1 MKKLILFHSFLITL
15 ALLNFSHAQQTTAIV
30 DYLAPKAIT
39 LNTPAELD
47 PLIEEA
53 GKRKL
58 VLLGEASHGT
68 LEYYEWRAEISKRL
82 IVEHGFSFIAVE
94 GDWAS
99 LYRLN
104 KYVKDLPGA
113 PESAVEA
120 MKNFS
125 RWPGWMWGNTTVAGL
140 IEWMREYNSK
150 LSAEEKVGFYGM
162 DVYGQWEAMDDL
174 LAYAELYFP
183 EHFETIAE
191 KLACFE
197 RFDRDEWAYA
207 RATASSNFSCE
218 DELNALV
225 GLIAELGRKVGVDKK
240 NEHFRAK
247 QNALVVK
254 NAEDYFRLAVRGGSP
269 SWNSRAEHM
278 WFSVKRLFDFY
289 GQNSRGIIWA
299 HNTHVGDAR
308 ATTMASH
315 GMVNIGSLSRQELGG
330 DNVFITGFGT
340 YRGMV
345 NAGSQWGS
353 PMQIM
358 NVPKAHNES
367 IEFALNQVGEP
378 AFLLLFDE
386 IDRAHSLFGQYIG
399 HRAIG
404 VVYNPLNETG
414 NYVPTYF
421 TRRYD
426 SFIFINIT
434 NALKPVKHKGL

>member
-1 MKKLILFHSFLITL
+1 MKKLVVLLPFLVVL
-15 ALLNFSHAQQTTAIV
+15 ALLSHSHAQQSIAIV
-30 DYLAPKAIT
+30 DYLTPKALS
-39 LNTPAELD
+39 LNSHVDLD

-82 IVEHGFSFIAVE
+82 IVEQGFSFIAVE

-113 PESAVEA
+113 PTSAVEA
-120 MKNFS
+120 MRNFN
-125 RWPGWMWGNTTVAGL
+125 RWPEWMWGNTTVADL
-140 IEWMREYNSK
+140 IEWMREHNRK
-150 LSAEEKVGFYGM
+150 LPAEEKVGFYGM

-174 LAYAELYFP
+174 LTYAELYFP
-183 EHFETIAE
+183 EYYNAIAQ

-207 RATASSNFSCE
+207 RATASGNVSCE
-218 DELNALV
+218 DELKALV
-225 GLIAELGRKVGVDKK
+225 DLMAELGRMVGTDQK

-247 QNALVVK
+247 QNALVIK
-254 NAEDYFRLAVRGGSP
+254 NAEDFFRLAVRGGSQ

-278 WFSVKRLFDFY
+278 WFSVKRLFELY
-289 GQNSRGIIWA
+289 GKNSKGIVWA

-315 GMVNIGSLSRQELGG
+315 GMVNIGSLSRQELGSN
-330 DNVFITGFGT
+330 NVFITGFGT
-340 YRGMV
+340 YKGRV
-345 NAGSQWGS
+345 NAGSQWGN

-358 NVPKAHNES
+358 NVPRAHNES

-386 IDRAHSLFGQYIG
+386 TDRMHALFGQFIG

-404 VVYNPLNETG
+404 VVYNPRNESG

-426 SFIFINIT
+426 SFIFINKT
-434 NALKPVKHKGL
+434 NALKPVN

>member
-1 MKKLILFHSFLITL
+1 MKSLKLFYSLLFFI
-15 ALLNFSHAQQTTAIV
+15 ALLNLSHAQQTSAII
-30 DYLAPKAIT
+30 DYFAPKAIT
-39 LNTPAELD
+39 INTAAELD
-47 PLIEEA
+47 PLIAEA

-68 LEYYEWRAEISKRL
+68 VEYYEWRAEISKRL
-82 IVEHGFSFIAVE
+82 IVEYGFSFIAVE

-120 MKNFS
+120 MKNFN
-125 RWPGWMWGNTTVAGL
+125 RWPAWMWGNTTVASL

-150 LSAEEKVGFYGM
+150 QPTDGKVGFYGM

-174 LAYAELYFP
+174 LAYAELFLP
-183 EHFETIAE
+183 EHFERIAE

-207 RATASSNFSCE
+207 HATTSGDFSCE
-218 DELNALV
+218 VELKALV
-225 GLIAELGRKVGVDKK
+225 GLLAELGRHVDSDKK
-240 NEHFRAK
+240 NAHFRAK

-254 NAEDYFRLAVRGGSP
+254 NAEDYFRLAVRGGTP

-278 WFSVKRLFDFY
+278 WFSVKRLFDLY
-289 GQNSRGIIWA
+289 GQNSRGVVWA

-308 ATTMASH
+308 ATTMASY
-315 GMVNIGSLSRQELGG
+315 GMVNIGSLSRQELGS

-340 YRGMV
+340 YSGMV
-345 NAGSQWGS
+345 NAGSQWGR

-358 NVPKAHNES
+358 IVPRAHNES
-367 IEFALNQVGEP
+367 IEFALNQVGKP

-386 IDRAHSLFGQYIG
+386 IDKAHSLFRQYIG

-404 VVYNPLNETG
+404 VVYDPRNDTG
-414 NYVPTYF
+414 NYVPSYF

-426 SFIFINIT
+426 SFIFINKT
-434 NALKPVKHKGL
+434 NALKPVK

>member
-1 MKKLILFHSFLITL
+1 MKKLILFHSFLIVLGLTNL
-15 ALLNFSHAQQTTAIV
+15 SHAQQTTAIA
-30 DYLAPKAIT
+30 DYFAPKAIT
-39 LNTPAELD
+39 LNTPVDLN
-47 PLIEEA
+47 PLIKEA

-58 VLLGEASHGT
+58 VMLGEASHGT

-82 IVEHGFSFIAVE
+82 ILEHGFSFIAVE

-99 LYRLN
+99 IYRLN

-113 PESAVEA
+113 PASAVEA

-125 RWPGWMWGNTTVAGL
+125 RWPEWMWANTSVASL
-140 IEWMREYNSK
+140 IEWMREYNRK
-150 LSAEEKVGFYGM
+150 LPADKKAGFYGM

-174 LAYAELYFP
+174 LAYAEFYFP
-183 EHFETIAE
+183 EYFEAIAE

-207 RATASSNFSCE
+207 RATASGIASCE
-218 DELNALV
+218 DELNQLV
-225 GLIAELGRKVGVDKK
+225 ALIAELGRKVGVDKK
-240 NEHFRAK
+240 NEHFRAR
-247 QNALVVK
+247 QNALVIK
-254 NAEDYFRLAVRGGSP
+254 NAEDFFRLAIHEGPS

-278 WFSVKRLFDFY
+278 WLSVKHLFDLY
-289 GQNSRGIIWA
+289 GQNSKGIVWA

-340 YRGMV
+340 YRGRV
-345 NAGSQWGS
+345 NAGSTWGS

-358 NVPKAHNES
+358 NVPTAQNGS
-367 IEFALNQVGEP
+367 IEYALNQVNKP
-378 AFLLLFDE
+378 AFLLLFDK
-386 IDRAHSLFGQYIG
+386 IDKTHPLFEQYIG

-404 VVYNPLNETG
+404 VVYNPRNEAG

-426 SFIFINIT
+426 SFIFINTT
-434 NALKPVKHKGL
+434 NALKPVK

>member
-1 MKKLILFHSFLITL
+1 
-15 ALLNFSHAQQTTAIV
+15 
-30 DYLAPKAIT
+30 
-39 LNTPAELD
+39 
-47 PLIEEA
+47 
-53 GKRKL
+53 
-58 VLLGEASHGT
+58 
-68 LEYYEWRAEISKRL
+68 
-82 IVEHGFSFIAVE
+82 
-94 GDWAS
+94 
-99 LYRLN
+99 
-104 KYVKDLPGA
+104 
-113 PESAVEA
+113 
-120 MKNFS
+120 
-125 RWPGWMWGNTTVAGL
+125 
-140 IEWMREYNSK
+140 
-150 LSAEEKVGFYGM
+150 M

-183 EHFETIAE
+183 EHYEAIAE
-191 KLACFE
+191 KLACFG

-207 RATASSNFSCE
+207 RATASGTVSCE
-218 DELNALV
+218 EELKALV
-225 GLIAELGRKVGVDKK
+225 GLIAELGRKVGVDKR

-254 NAEDYFRLAVRGGSP
+254 NAEDFFRLAVRGGSA

-278 WFSVKRLFDFY
+278 WFSVKRLFDLY
-289 GQNSRGIIWA
+289 GQNSRGIVWA

-340 YRGMV
+340 FRGMV
-345 NAGSQWGS
+345 NAASQWGS

-358 NVPKAHNES
+358 NVPGAHNKS
-367 IEFALNQVGEP
+367 IEVALNQVGKP

-386 IDRAHSLFGQYIG
+386 TDRAHSLFEQYIG

-404 VVYNPLNETG
+404 VVYNPRNETG

-426 SFIFINIT
+426 SFIFINET
-434 NALKPVKHKGL
+434 NALKPVKY

>member
-1 MKKLILFHSFLITL
+1 LSAQNSLLTKCFL

-30 DYLAPKAIT
+30 DYLAPKAII

-82 IVEHGFSFIAVE
+82 IVEHDFSFIAVE

-125 RWPGWMWGNTTVAGL
+125 RWPEWMWGNTTVAGL

-150 LSAEEKVGFYGM
+150 LPAEEKVGFYGM

-183 EHFETIAE
+183 EHYEAIAE

-207 RATASSNFSCE
+207 RATASGNVSCE
-218 DELNALV
+218 DEL
-225 GLIAELGRKVGVDKK
+225 
-240 NEHFRAK
+240 
-247 QNALVVK
+247 
-254 NAEDYFRLAVRGGSP
+254 
-269 SWNSRAEHM
+269 
-278 WFSVKRLFDFY
+278 KR
-289 GQNSRGIIWA
+289 
-299 HNTHVGDAR
+299 
-308 ATTMASH
+308 
-315 GMVNIGSLSRQELGG
+315 IG
-330 DNVFITGFGT
+330 
-340 YRGMV
+340 
-345 NAGSQWGS
+345 
-353 PMQIM
+353 
-358 NVPKAHNES
+358 
-367 IEFALNQVGEP
+367 
-378 AFLLLFDE
+378 
-386 IDRAHSLFGQYIG
+386 
-399 HRAIG
+399 
-404 VVYNPLNETG
+404 
-414 NYVPTYF
+414 
-421 TRRYD
+421 
-426 SFIFINIT
+426 
-434 NALKPVKHKGL
+434 

>member
-1 MKKLILFHSFLITL
+1 MKKIISFQFLFLIVF
-15 ALLNFSHAQQTTAIV
+15 LNFSHAQQTAAIV
-30 DYLAPKAIT
+30 DYLSSKAIT
-39 LNTPAELD
+39 LNTSAELS
-47 PLIEEA
+47 PLIAEA

-104 KYVKDLPGA
+104 KYVKSLPGA
-113 PESAVEA
+113 PASAVEA
-120 MKNFS
+120 MKDFS
-125 RWPGWMWGNTTVAGL
+125 RWPEWMWGNTTVADL
-140 IEWMREYNSK
+140 VEWMREYNSK
-150 LSAEEKVGFYGM
+150 LPDDEKVGFYGM
-162 DVYGQWEAMDDL
+162 DVYGQWEAIDDL

-183 EHFETIAE
+183 EYSEQIAA

-207 RATASSNFSCE
+207 RATASGNFSCE
-218 DELNALV
+218 DELKALLELMANL
-225 GLIAELGRKVGVDKK
+225 GEEIDAEQKAQ
-240 NEHFRAK
+240 HFRAK

-278 WFSVKRLFDFY
+278 WFSVKRLLELY
-289 GQNSRGIIWA
+289 GTDSKGIVWA

-315 GMVNIGSLSRQELGG
+315 GMVNIGSLSRQELGSN
-330 DNVFITGFGT
+330 NVFINGFGT
-340 YRGMV
+340 YSGRV
-345 NAGSQWGS
+345 NAGSQWGNT
-353 PMQIM
+353 MQIM
-358 NVPKAHNES
+358 NVPRAHNES
-367 IEFALNQVGEP
+367 IEYALNQVGEP

-386 IDRAHSLFGQYIG
+386 ADRAHSLFGQYIG

-404 VVYNPLNETG
+404 VVYNPRNETG

-421 TRRYD
+421 THRYD
-426 SFIFINIT
+426 SFIFINKT
-434 NALKPVKHKGL
+434 NALKPIK

>member
-1 MKKLILFHSFLITL
+1 MKKLIVFQSLFILTF
-15 ALLNFSHAQQTTAIV
+15 LNFSHAQQTTAIV
-30 DYLAPKAIT
+30 DYLTPKAIA
-39 LNTPAELD
+39 LNTPDALNQ
-47 PLIEEA
+47 LITEA

-68 LEYYEWRAEISKRL
+68 REYYEWRAEISKRL
-82 IVEHGFSFIAVE
+82 IAEHGFSFIAVE

-113 PESAVEA
+113 PGSAVEA
-120 MKNFS
+120 MKSFS
-125 RWPGWMWGNTTVAGL
+125 RWPEWMWGNTTVAAL
-140 IEWMREYNSK
+140 IEWMRTYNNE
-150 LSAEEKVGFYGM
+150 LPAEKKVGFYGM

-174 LAYAELYFP
+174 LAYAELYVP
-183 EHFETIAE
+183 EYYEAIAE

-197 RFDRDEWAYA
+197 RFGRDEWEYA
-207 RATASSNFSCE
+207 HATASDSVSCE
-218 DELNALV
+218 AELEALV
-225 GLIAELGRKVGVDKK
+225 DIIARLGQEVGS

-254 NAEDYFRLAVRGGSP
+254 NAEDFYRLAMQGGAL

-278 WFSVKRLFDFY
+278 WFSVKRLLGFY
-289 GQNSRGIIWA
+289 GQNSRGIVWA
-299 HNTHVGDAR
+299 HNTHVGDSRETDMEAYGR
-308 ATTMASH
+308 
-315 GMVNIGSLSRQELGG
+315 VNIGSLSRQELGG
-330 DNVFITGFGT
+330 ENVFITGFGT
-340 YRGMV
+340 YRGKV

-353 PMQIM
+353 PMRIM
-358 NVPKAHNES
+358 NVPRAHNES

-386 IDRAHSLFGQYIG
+386 TDREHSLFEQQIG

-404 VVYNPLNETG
+404 VVYNPHDEAG

-426 SFIFINIT
+426 SFIFINKT
-434 NALKPVKHKGL
+434 NALKPVKKYNGLR